1 MTFLG
6 IDFGVVFSNA
16 FAQFVGPQAIFFAL
30 LAIGLNVHFGYTGLL
45 NFGQIGFALVSA
57 YGVGITVVIYNQP
70 LWLGLLVGMAA
81 SVVLALLL
89 GIPTL
94 RLRADYL
101 AIVTIAA
108 SEILRLAARST
119 ASDQYTRGT
128 RGIQGQNFA
137 FQAMNPFTPG
147 REYTILGVKFLGS
160 TLWAMVVGWIL
171 IALLLLVVWM
181 LVSSPWGRALK
192 AVREDEDAARAL
204 GKNVFLYR
212 MQALVLGGFIGG
224 LAGIFIAMTQALN
237 PDFFSTQQTFFAWTA
252 MILGGA
258 ATVFGPVVGAMVF
271 WFLFSFTD
279 NVLRQLSSGPDAVLP
294 ITAQQVGAVQIMLVG
309 ILLAVLIV
317 FRPQGIMGRKRE
329 VQLNV

>member
-1 MTFLG
+1 MDFLG
-6 IDFGVVFSNA
+6 IDFGIVFSNA

-70 LWLGLLVGMAA
+70 LWLGLIVGMAA

-108 SEILRLAARST
+108 SEILRLATRST
-119 ASDQYTRGT
+119 ASDDYTRGT
-128 RGIQGQNFA
+128 RGIQGQNFT
-137 FQAMNPFTPG
+137 FQAMNPFSPG

-160 TLWAMVVGWIL
+160 TLWAMVVGWAL
-171 IALLLLVVWM
+171 IAILLVLIWM
-181 LVSSPWGRALK
+181 LVNSPWGRALK

-204 GKNVFLYR
+204 GKNVFFYR

-224 LAGIFIAMTQALN
+224 LAGIFIALTQALN

-271 WFLFSFTD
+271 WFLFSFID
-279 NVLRQLSSGPDAVLP
+279 NVLRQLSSGPDAVIP
-294 ITAQQVGAVQIMLVG
+294 ISAQQVGAVQIMLVG

-317 FRPQGIMGRKRE
+317 YRPQGIMGRKRE

>member
-1 MTFLG
+1 MDILG
-6 IDFGVVFSNA
+6 IDAGVVLSNA
-16 FAQFVGPQAIFFAL
+16 LAQFVGPQAIFFAL
-30 LAIGLNVHFGYTGLL
+30 LAIGLNIHFGYTGLL

-57 YGVGITVVIYNQP
+57 YGVGITVVVYDQP
-70 LWLGLLVGMAA
+70 MWLGLLVGMGA

-89 GIPTL
+89 GVPTL

-119 ASDQYTRGT
+119 ASDDITRGT

-137 FQAMNPFTPG
+137 FQSINPYDSG
-147 REYTILGVKFLGS
+147 REYTLLGVKFLGS
-160 TLWAMVVGWIL
+160 TLWSMTVGWAL
-171 IALLLLVVWM
+171 IAVLLVVVWL
-181 LVSSPWGRALK
+181 LVRSPWGRALK

-204 GKNVFLYR
+204 GKNVFMYR
-212 MQALVLGGFIGG
+212 MQALVLGGFFGG

-258 ATVFGPVVGAMVF
+258 ATVLGPVVGAMVF
-271 WFLFSFTD
+271 WFVFSLID
-279 NVLRQLSSGPDAVLP
+279 NVLRQLATGPDSVLP
-294 ITAQQVGAVQIMLVG
+294 ISAQQVGAVQIMLVG
-309 ILLAVLIV
+309 ILLAVLIIY
-317 FRPQGIMGRKRE
+317 RPQGILGRKEE
-329 VQLNV
+329 VQLNA